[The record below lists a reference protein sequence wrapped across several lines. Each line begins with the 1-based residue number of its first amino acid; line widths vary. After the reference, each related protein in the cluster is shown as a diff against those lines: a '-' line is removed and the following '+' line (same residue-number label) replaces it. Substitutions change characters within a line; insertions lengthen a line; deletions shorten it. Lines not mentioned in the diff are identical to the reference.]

1 MDSRWSLYP
10 NGCGNDDLKTK
21 ELNMSTKKDWHVTVD
36 EAIKLTNNPADPGW
50 GEVMVRGSLI
60 AGLYKP
66 NKIDEQTPH
75 DQDEVY
81 FVHSGTG
88 EFINNGERVN
98 LKPGDFLFVPA
109 FAEHRF
115 ENFSDDF
122 SVWVVFYGVKGGEKV

>member
-1 MDSRWSLYP
+1 
-10 NGCGNDDLKTK
+10 
-21 ELNMSTKKDWHVTVD
+21 MSTSKKEWHVTVD
-36 EAIKLTNNPADPGW
+36 EAMKLTNNPEDPGW

-60 AGLYKP
+60 AGIYKP
-66 NKIDEQTPH
+66 HKVDEQTPH

-81 FVHSGTG
+81 FVHNGTG